1 MSNGDNVTTQ
11 ISREAPFL
19 EDYRRRLMDS
29 VFAATDQPIVPQGR
43 TIADFDPFQQ
53 AGFAEAARQL
63 GFTFDPAT
71 GGVTRTGQAT
81 FQPFLDQALA
91 GMQTGQ
97 QTAAQAVPT
106 AQLGVGTA
114 LQGIPALQA
123 AQGQFDPSQSNYQQ
137 FFDQYQA
144 DVTNQALKQM
154 DEEAA
159 KAQANLATQ
168 AQRAGAFGGSRFGV
182 QEAELAK
189 NLQDIK
195 SRRITEDLSRNF
207 QQAQAKAMDTFER
220 AQARNLGVG
229 QALGQAGQGLGQ
241 AAQGFLNVGTGQAQL
256 GQGIAGLGQLGFG
269 LGQQGVG
276 TLGTIGGQRQARQQA
291 LSDEDLRL
299 TTARQQE
306 PLARLRFVQ
315 DQLSRVPSAQQRT
328 IEQPIPFTN
337 PLLGAIGAGISGLGT
352 FGSIFGN
359 QGSS

>member
-1 MSNGDNVTTQ
+1 MANGDNVTTQ
-11 ISREAPFL
+11 ISSEAPFL

-29 VFAATDQPIVPQGR
+29 VFAATDKPIVPQER
-43 TIADFDPFQQ
+43 SISPFDEFQT
-53 AGFAEAARQL
+53 AGFGEAARQL

-71 GGVTRTGQAT
+71 GSLTRTGQAA
-81 FQPFLDQALA
+81 FQPDLDAA
-91 GMQTGQ
+91 RA
-97 QTAAQAVPT
+97 AAQA
-106 AQLGVGTA
+106 
-114 LQGIPALQA
+114 GIPALQA

-144 DVTNQALKQM
+144 DVTDQALKQM

-195 SRRITEDLSRNF
+195 SRRISEDLSRNF

-229 QALGQAGQGLGQ
+229 QALGQAGQGQ
-241 AAQGFLNVGTGQAQL
+241 ANL

-276 TLGTIGGQRQARQQA
+276 TLGTIGGQRQARNQA
-291 LSDEDLRL
+291 LADETLRL

-328 IEQPIPFTN
+328 IEQPVPFTN

-352 FGSIFGN
+352 FGSIFGAG
-359 QGSS
+359 QQ

>member
-1 MSNGDNVTTQ
+1 MANGDNVTTQ

-29 VFAATDQPIVPQGR
+29 VFAATDQPITPQER
-43 TIADFDPFQQ
+43 AIAPFDEFQQ

-71 GGVTRTGQAT
+71 GGVTRTGVAS

-91 GMQTGQ
+91 GMQAGQ
-97 QTAAQAVPT
+97 QTAAS
-106 AQLGVGTA
+106 
-114 LQGIPALQA
+114 GIPALQA

-144 DVTNQALKQM
+144 DVTQQALKQM

-168 AQRAGAFGGSRFGV
+168 AQKAGAFGGSRFGV

-195 SRRITEDLSRNF
+195 SRRISEDLSRNF

-229 QALGQAGQGLGQ
+229 QALGQAGQGQ
-241 AAQGFLNVGTGQAQL
+241 ANL

-276 TLGTIGGQRQARQQA
+276 TLGTIGGQRQARNQA
-291 LSDEDLRL
+291 LADEALRL

-306 PLARLRFVQ
+306 PLNRLRFVQ

>member
-1 MSNGDNVTTQ
+1 MANGDNVTTQ

-29 VFAATDQPIVPQGR
+29 VFAATDQPIVPQER
-43 TIADFDPFQQ
+43 AIAPFDEFQQ
-53 AGFAEAARQL
+53 AGFGEAARQL
-63 GFTFDPAT
+63 GFTMDPQT
-71 GGVTRTGQAT
+71 GALTRTGVAS
-81 FQPFLDQALA
+81 FQPFLDQALT
-91 GMQTGQ
+91 GMQAGQ
-97 QTAAQAVPT
+97 QTAAS
-106 AQLGVGTA
+106 
-114 LQGIPALQA
+114 GIPALQA

-144 DVTNQALKQM
+144 DVTQQALKQM
-154 DEEAA
+154 DQEAA

-195 SRRITEDLSRNF
+195 SRRISEDLSRNF

-229 QALGQAGQGLGQ
+229 QALGQAGQGQ
-241 AAQGFLNVGTGQAQL
+241 ANL

-276 TLGTIGGQRQARQQA
+276 TLGTIGGQRQARNQA
-291 LSDEDLRL
+291 LADETLRL

-328 IEQPIPFTN
+328 IEQPIPLTN

>member
-1 MSNGDNVTTQ
+1 MANGDNVSTQ

-29 VFAATDQPIVPQGR
+29 VFAATDKPIVPQER
-43 TIADFDPFQQ
+43 AISPFDEFQTT
-53 AGFAEAARQL
+53 GFGEAARQL

-71 GGVTRTGQAT
+71 GSLTRTGQAA
-81 FQPFLDQALA
+81 FQPDLDAA
-91 GMQTGQ
+91 RA
-97 QTAAQAVPT
+97 AAQA
-106 AQLGVGTA
+106 
-114 LQGIPALQA
+114 GIPALQA
-123 AQGQFDPSQSNYQQ
+123 AQGQFDPSKSNYQQ

-144 DVTNQALKQM
+144 DVTQQALKQM

-159 KAQANLATQ
+159 KAQSDLATR

-182 QEAELAK
+182 QEAELSK

-195 SRRITEDLSRNF
+195 SRRISEDLSRNF

-229 QALGQAGQGLGQ
+229 QALGQAAQGLGS
-241 AAQGFLNVGTGQAQL
+241 
-256 GQGIAGLGQLGFG
+256 LGQLGFG
-269 LGQQGVG
+269 LGQAGIG
-276 TLGTIGGQRQARQQA
+276 TLGTIGGQRQARNQA
-291 LSDEDLRL
+291 LADETLRL

-306 PLARLRFVQ
+306 PLNRLRFVQ

-352 FGSIFGN
+352 FGSIFGAG
-359 QGSS
+359 QQ

>member
-1 MSNGDNVTTQ
+1 MANGDNVTTQ

-29 VFAATDQPIVPQGR
+29 VFAATDQPIVPQER
-43 TIADFDPFQQ
+43 AIAPFDEFQQ
-53 AGFAEAARQL
+53 AGFGEAARQL
-63 GFTFDPAT
+63 GFTMDPQT
-71 GGVTRTGQAT
+71 GALTRTGVAS
-81 FQPFLDQALA
+81 FQPFLDQALT
-91 GMQTGQ
+91 GMQAGQ
-97 QTAAQAVPT
+97 QTAAS
-106 AQLGVGTA
+106 
-114 LQGIPALQA
+114 GIPALQA

-144 DVTNQALKQM
+144 DVTQQALKQM
-154 DEEAA
+154 DQEAA

-195 SRRITEDLSRNF
+195 SRRISEDLSRNF

-229 QALGQAGQGLGQ
+229 QALGQAAQGLGS
-241 AAQGFLNVGTGQAQL
+241 
-256 GQGIAGLGQLGFG
+256 LGQLGFG
-269 LGQQGVG
+269 LGQAGIG
-276 TLGTIGGQRQARQQA
+276 TLGTIGGQRQARNQA
-291 LSDEDLRL
+291 LADEALRL

-306 PLARLRFVQ
+306 PLNRLRFVQ

-352 FGSIFGN
+352 FGSIFGAG
-359 QGSS
+359 QQ

>member
-1 MSNGDNVTTQ
+1 MANGDNVTTQ

-29 VFAATDQPIVPQGR
+29 VFAATDQPIVPQER
-43 TIADFDPFQQ
+43 AISPFDEFQT
-53 AGFAEAARQL
+53 AGFGEAARQL

-71 GGVTRTGQAT
+71 GSLTRTGQAA
-81 FQPFLDQALA
+81 FQPDLDAA
-91 GMQTGQ
+91 RA
-97 QTAAQAVPT
+97 AAQA
-106 AQLGVGTA
+106 
-114 LQGIPALQA
+114 GIPALQA

-195 SRRITEDLSRNF
+195 SRRISEDLSRNF

-229 QALGQAGQGLGQ
+229 QALGQAAQGLGS
-241 AAQGFLNVGTGQAQL
+241 
-256 GQGIAGLGQLGFG
+256 LGQLGFG
-269 LGQQGVG
+269 LGQAGIA
-276 TLGTIGGQRQARQQA
+276 TLGTIGGQRQARNQA
-291 LSDEDLRL
+291 LADEALRL

-306 PLARLRFVQ
+306 PLNRLRFVQ

-352 FGSIFGN
+352 FGSIFGS
-359 QGSS
+359 GSN

>member
-1 MSNGDNVTTQ
+1 MANGDNVTTQ
-11 ISREAPFL
+11 VAREAPFL

-29 VFAATDQPIVPQGR
+29 VFAATDQPIVPQER
-43 TIADFDPFQQ
+43 AIAPFDEFQQ
-53 AGFAEAARQL
+53 AGFGEAARQL
-63 GFTFDPAT
+63 GFTMDPQT
-71 GGVTRTGQAT
+71 GALTRTGVAS
-81 FQPFLDQALA
+81 FQPFLDQALT
-91 GMQTGQ
+91 GMQAGQ
-97 QTAAQAVPT
+97 QTAAS
-106 AQLGVGTA
+106 
-114 LQGIPALQA
+114 GIPALQA

-144 DVTNQALKQM
+144 DVTQQALKQM
-154 DEEAA
+154 DQEAA

-195 SRRITEDLSRNF
+195 SRRISEDLSRNF

-229 QALGQAGQGLGQ
+229 QALGQAGQGQ
-241 AAQGFLNVGTGQAQL
+241 ANL

-276 TLGTIGGQRQARQQA
+276 TLGTIGGQRQARNQA
-291 LSDEDLRL
+291 LADETLRL

>member
-1 MSNGDNVTTQ
+1 MANGDNVTTQ

-29 VFAATDQPIVPQGR
+29 VFAATDKPIVPQER
-43 TIADFDPFQQ
+43 AISPFDEFQTT
-53 AGFAEAARQL
+53 GFGEAARQL

-71 GGVTRTGQAT
+71 GSLTRTGQAA
-81 FQPFLDQALA
+81 FQPDLDAA
-91 GMQTGQ
+91 RA
-97 QTAAQAVPT
+97 AAQA
-106 AQLGVGTA
+106 
-114 LQGIPALQA
+114 GIPALQA
-123 AQGQFDPSQSNYQQ
+123 AQGQFDPSKSNYQQ

-144 DVTNQALKQM
+144 DVTQQALKQM

-168 AQRAGAFGGSRFGV
+168 AQKAGAFGGSRFGV
-182 QEAELAK
+182 QEAELSK

-195 SRRITEDLSRNF
+195 SRRISEDLSRNF

-229 QALGQAGQGLGQ
+229 QALGQAAQGLGS
-241 AAQGFLNVGTGQAQL
+241 
-256 GQGIAGLGQLGFG
+256 LGQLGFG
-269 LGQQGVG
+269 LGQAGIG
-276 TLGTIGGQRQARQQA
+276 TLGTIGGQRQARNQA
-291 LSDEDLRL
+291 LADEALRL

-328 IEQPIPFTN
+328 IEQPVPFTN

-352 FGSIFGN
+352 FGSIFGGGS

>member
-1 MSNGDNVTTQ
+1 MANGDNVSTQ

-29 VFAATDQPIVPQGR
+29 VFAATDKPIVPQER
-43 TIADFDPFQQ
+43 SISPFDEFQT
-53 AGFAEAARQL
+53 AGFGEAARQL

-71 GGVTRTGQAT
+71 GSLTRTGQAA
-81 FQPFLDQALA
+81 FQPDLDAA
-91 GMQTGQ
+91 RA
-97 QTAAQAVPT
+97 AAQA
-106 AQLGVGTA
+106 
-114 LQGIPALQA
+114 GIPALQA

-137 FFDQYQA
+137 SFDQYQA

-195 SRRITEDLSRNF
+195 SRRISEDLSRNF

-229 QALGQAGQGLGQ
+229 QALGQAAQGLGS
-241 AAQGFLNVGTGQAQL
+241 
-256 GQGIAGLGQLGFG
+256 LGQLGFG
-269 LGQQGVG
+269 LGQAGIG
-276 TLGTIGGQRQARQQA
+276 TLGTIGGQRQARNQA
-291 LSDEDLRL
+291 LADETLRL

-328 IEQPIPFTN
+328 IEQPVPFTN

-352 FGSIFGN
+352 FGSIFGAG
-359 QGSS
+359 QQ

>member
-1 MSNGDNVTTQ
+1 MANGDNVTTQ

-29 VFAATDQPIVPQGR
+29 VFAATDKPIVPQER
-43 TIADFDPFQQ
+43 AISPFDEFQTT
-53 AGFAEAARQL
+53 GFGEAARQL

-71 GGVTRTGQAT
+71 GSLTRTGQAA
-81 FQPFLDQALA
+81 FQPDLDAA
-91 GMQTGQ
+91 RA
-97 QTAAQAVPT
+97 AAQA
-106 AQLGVGTA
+106 
-114 LQGIPALQA
+114 GIPALQA
-123 AQGQFDPSQSNYQQ
+123 AQGQFDPSKSNYQQ

-144 DVTNQALKQM
+144 DVTQQALKQM

-168 AQRAGAFGGSRFGV
+168 AQKAGAFGGSRFGV
-182 QEAELAK
+182 QEAELSK

-195 SRRITEDLSRNF
+195 SRRISEDLSRNF

-229 QALGQAGQGLGQ
+229 QALGQAAQGLGS
-241 AAQGFLNVGTGQAQL
+241 
-256 GQGIAGLGQLGFG
+256 LGQLGFG
-269 LGQQGVG
+269 LGQAGIG
-276 TLGTIGGQRQARQQA
+276 TLGTIGGQRQAREQA
-291 LSDEDLRL
+291 IDDETLRL

-306 PLARLRFVQ
+306 PLNRLRFVQ

-352 FGSIFGN
+352 FGSIFGGAG
-359 QGSS
+359 QQ

>member
-1 MSNGDNVTTQ
+1 MANGDNVTTQ

-29 VFAATDQPIVPQGR
+29 VFAATDKPIVPQER
-43 TIADFDPFQQ
+43 AISPFDEFQTT
-53 AGFAEAARQL
+53 GFGEAARQL

-71 GGVTRTGQAT
+71 GSLTRTGQAA
-81 FQPFLDQALA
+81 FQPDLDAA
-91 GMQTGQ
+91 RA
-97 QTAAQAVPT
+97 AAQA
-106 AQLGVGTA
+106 
-114 LQGIPALQA
+114 GIPALQA
-123 AQGQFDPSQSNYQQ
+123 AQGQFDPSKSNYQQ

-144 DVTNQALKQM
+144 DVTQQALKQM

-159 KAQANLATQ
+159 KAQSDLATR

-182 QEAELAK
+182 QEAELSK

-195 SRRITEDLSRNF
+195 SRRISEDLSRNF

-229 QALGQAGQGLGQ
+229 QALGQAAQGLGS
-241 AAQGFLNVGTGQAQL
+241 
-256 GQGIAGLGQLGFG
+256 LGQLGFG
-269 LGQQGVG
+269 LGQAGIG
-276 TLGTIGGQRQARQQA
+276 TLGTIGGQRQARNQA
-291 LSDEDLRL
+291 LADEALRL

-306 PLARLRFVQ
+306 PLNRLRFVQ

-328 IEQPIPFTN
+328 IEQPVPFTN

-352 FGSIFGN
+352 FGSIFGAG
-359 QGSS
+359 QQ

>member
-1 MSNGDNVTTQ
+1 MANGDNVTTQ

-29 VFAATDQPIVPQGR
+29 VFAATDQPIVPQER
-43 TIADFDPFQQ
+43 AIAPFDEFQQ
-53 AGFAEAARQL
+53 AGFGEAARQL
-63 GFTFDPAT
+63 GFTMDPQT
-71 GGVTRTGQAT
+71 GALTRTGVAS
-81 FQPFLDQALA
+81 FQPFLDQALT
-91 GMQTGQ
+91 GMQAGQ
-97 QTAAQAVPT
+97 QTAAS
-106 AQLGVGTA
+106 
-114 LQGIPALQA
+114 GIPALQA

-144 DVTNQALKQM
+144 DVTQQALKQM
-154 DEEAA
+154 DQEAA

-195 SRRITEDLSRNF
+195 SRRISEDLSRNF

-229 QALGQAGQGLGQ
+229 QALGQAGQGQ
-241 AAQGFLNVGTGQAQL
+241 ANL

-276 TLGTIGGQRQARQQA
+276 TLGTIGGQRQARNQA
-291 LSDEDLRL
+291 LADETLRL

-352 FGSIFGN
+352 FGAIFGN
-359 QGSS
+359 QGGS

>member
-1 MSNGDNVTTQ
+1 MANGDNVTTQ

-29 VFAATDQPIVPQGR
+29 VFAATDQPITPQER
-43 TIADFDPFQQ
+43 AIAPFDEFQQ
-53 AGFAEAARQL
+53 AGFGEAARQL
-63 GFTFDPAT
+63 GFTFDPQT
-71 GGVTRTGQAT
+71 GSVTRTGVAS

-91 GMQTGQ
+91 GMQAGQ
-97 QTAAQAVPT
+97 QTAAS
-106 AQLGVGTA
+106 
-114 LQGIPALQA
+114 GIPALQA

-144 DVTNQALKQM
+144 DVTQQALKQM

-168 AQRAGAFGGSRFGV
+168 AQKAGAFGGSRFGV

-195 SRRITEDLSRNF
+195 SRRISEDLSRNF

-229 QALGQAGQGLGQ
+229 QALGQAGQGQ
-241 AAQGFLNVGTGQAQL
+241 ANL

-276 TLGTIGGQRQARQQA
+276 TLGTIGGQRQARNQA
-291 LSDEDLRL
+291 LADEMLRL

-306 PLARLRFVQ
+306 PLNRLRFVQ

>member
-1 MSNGDNVTTQ
+1 MANGDNVTTQ

-29 VFAATDQPIVPQGR
+29 VFAATDQPITPQER
-43 TIADFDPFQQ
+43 AIAPFEEFQQ
-53 AGFAEAARQL
+53 AGFGEAARQL
-63 GFTFDPAT
+63 GFTFDPQT
-71 GGVTRTGQAT
+71 GSVTRTGVAS

-91 GMQTGQ
+91 GMQAGQ
-97 QTAAQAVPT
+97 QTAAS
-106 AQLGVGTA
+106 
-114 LQGIPALQA
+114 GIPALQA

-144 DVTNQALKQM
+144 DVTQQALKQM

-168 AQRAGAFGGSRFGV
+168 AQKAGAFGGSRFGV

-195 SRRITEDLSRNF
+195 SRRISEDLSRNF

-229 QALGQAGQGLGQ
+229 QALGQAGQGQ
-241 AAQGFLNVGTGQAQL
+241 ANL

-276 TLGTIGGQRQARQQA
+276 TLGTIGGQRQARNQA
-291 LSDEDLRL
+291 LADETLRL

-306 PLARLRFVQ
+306 PLNRLRFVQ

-352 FGSIFGN
+352 FGALFGN
-359 QGSS
+359 QGSN

>member
-1 MSNGDNVTTQ
+1 MANGDNVSTQ
-11 ISREAPFL
+11 IAREAPFL

-29 VFAATDQPIVPQGR
+29 VFAATDKPIVPQER
-43 TIADFDPFQQ
+43 SISPFDEFQT
-53 AGFAEAARQL
+53 AGFGEAARQL

-71 GGVTRTGQAT
+71 GSLTRTGQAA
-81 FQPFLDQALA
+81 FQPDLDAA
-91 GMQTGQ
+91 RA
-97 QTAAQAVPT
+97 AAQA
-106 AQLGVGTA
+106 
-114 LQGIPALQA
+114 GIPALQA

-144 DVTNQALKQM
+144 DVTDQALKQM

-195 SRRITEDLSRNF
+195 SRRISEDLSRNF

-229 QALGQAGQGLGQ
+229 QALGQAAQGLGS
-241 AAQGFLNVGTGQAQL
+241 
-256 GQGIAGLGQLGFG
+256 LGQLGFG
-269 LGQQGVG
+269 LGQAGIG
-276 TLGTIGGQRQARQQA
+276 TLGTIGGQRQARNQA
-291 LSDEDLRL
+291 LADETLRL

-306 PLARLRFVQ
+306 PLNRLRFVQ

-352 FGSIFGN
+352 FGSIFGS
-359 QGSS
+359 GSN

>member
-1 MSNGDNVTTQ
+1 MANGDNVSTQ

-29 VFAATDQPIVPQGR
+29 VFAATDKPIVPQER
-43 TIADFDPFQQ
+43 AISPFDEFQT
-53 AGFAEAARQL
+53 AGFGEAARQL

-71 GGVTRTGQAT
+71 GSLTRTGQAA
-81 FQPFLDQALA
+81 FQPDLDAA
-91 GMQTGQ
+91 RA
-97 QTAAQAVPT
+97 AAQA
-106 AQLGVGTA
+106 
-114 LQGIPALQA
+114 GIPALQA

-144 DVTNQALKQM
+144 DVTDQALKQM

-159 KAQANLATQ
+159 KAQSNLATQ

-195 SRRITEDLSRNF
+195 SRRISEDLSRNF

-229 QALGQAGQGLGQ
+229 QALGQAAQGLGS
-241 AAQGFLNVGTGQAQL
+241 
-256 GQGIAGLGQLGFG
+256 LGQLGFG
-269 LGQQGVG
+269 LGQAGIG
-276 TLGTIGGQRQARQQA
+276 TLGTIGGQRQARNQA
-291 LSDEDLRL
+291 LADEALRL

-306 PLARLRFVQ
+306 PLNRLRFVQ

-337 PLLGAIGAGISGLGT
+337 PLLGVIGAGISGLGT
-352 FGSIFGN
+352 FGSIFGGAG
-359 QGSS
+359 QQ

>member
-1 MSNGDNVTTQ
+1 MANGDNVTPQ

-29 VFAATDQPIVPQGR
+29 VFAATDQPIVPQER
-43 TIADFDPFQQ
+43 AISPFDEFQT
-53 AGFAEAARQL
+53 AGFGEAARQL

-71 GGVTRTGQAT
+71 GSLTRTGQAA
-81 FQPFLDQALA
+81 FQPDLDAA
-91 GMQTGQ
+91 RA
-97 QTAAQAVPT
+97 AAQA
-106 AQLGVGTA
+106 
-114 LQGIPALQA
+114 GIPALQA

-159 KAQANLATQ
+159 KAQSNLATQ

-195 SRRITEDLSRNF
+195 SRRISEDLSRNF

-229 QALGQAGQGLGQ
+229 QALGQAAQGLGS
-241 AAQGFLNVGTGQAQL
+241 
-256 GQGIAGLGQLGFG
+256 LGQLGFG
-269 LGQQGVG
+269 LGQAGIA
-276 TLGTIGGQRQARQQA
+276 TLGTIGGQRQARNQA
-291 LSDEDLRL
+291 LADEALRL

-306 PLARLRFVQ
+306 PLNRLRFVQ

-352 FGSIFGN
+352 FGSIFGAG
-359 QGSS
+359 QQ

>member
-1 MSNGDNVTTQ
+1 MANGDNVTTQ

-29 VFAATDQPIVPQGR
+29 VFAATDKPIVPQER
-43 TIADFDPFQQ
+43 AIAPFDEFQQ
-53 AGFAEAARQL
+53 AGFGEAARQL
-63 GFTFDPAT
+63 GFTMDPQT
-71 GGVTRTGQAT
+71 GALTRTGVAS
-81 FQPFLDQALA
+81 FQPFLDQALT
-91 GMQTGQ
+91 GMQAGQ
-97 QTAAQAVPT
+97 QTAAS
-106 AQLGVGTA
+106 
-114 LQGIPALQA
+114 GIPALQA

-144 DVTNQALKQM
+144 DVTQQALKQM
-154 DEEAA
+154 DQEAA

-195 SRRITEDLSRNF
+195 SRRISEDLSRNF

-229 QALGQAGQGLGQ
+229 QALGQAGQGQ
-241 AAQGFLNVGTGQAQL
+241 ANL

-276 TLGTIGGQRQARQQA
+276 TLGTIGGQRQARNQA
-291 LSDEDLRL
+291 LADETLRL

>member
-1 MSNGDNVTTQ
+1 MANGDNVTTQ

-29 VFAATDQPIVPQGR
+29 VFAATDKPIVPQER
-43 TIADFDPFQQ
+43 AISPFDEFQTT
-53 AGFAEAARQL
+53 GFGEAARQL

-71 GGVTRTGQAT
+71 GSLTRTGQAA
-81 FQPFLDQALA
+81 FQPDLDAA
-91 GMQTGQ
+91 RA
-97 QTAAQAVPT
+97 AAQA
-106 AQLGVGTA
+106 
-114 LQGIPALQA
+114 GIPALQA
-123 AQGQFDPSQSNYQQ
+123 AQGQFDPSKSNYQQ

-144 DVTNQALKQM
+144 DVTQQALKQM

-168 AQRAGAFGGSRFGV
+168 AQKAGAFGGSRFGV
-182 QEAELAK
+182 QEAELSK

-195 SRRITEDLSRNF
+195 SRRISEDLSRNF

-229 QALGQAGQGLGQ
+229 QALGQAAQGLGS
-241 AAQGFLNVGTGQAQL
+241 
-256 GQGIAGLGQLGFG
+256 LGQLGFG
-269 LGQQGVG
+269 LGQAGIG
-276 TLGTIGGQRQARQQA
+276 TLGTIGGQRQARNQA
-291 LSDEDLRL
+291 LADEALRL

-306 PLARLRFVQ
+306 PLNRLRFVQ

-328 IEQPIPFTN
+328 IEQPVPFTN

-352 FGSIFGN
+352 FGSIFGSG
-359 QGSS
+359 QG

>member
-1 MSNGDNVTTQ
+1 MANGDNVTTQ

-29 VFAATDQPIVPQGR
+29 VFAATDKPIVPQER
-43 TIADFDPFQQ
+43 AIAPFDEFQQ
-53 AGFAEAARQL
+53 AGFGEAARQL
-63 GFTFDPAT
+63 GFTMDPQT
-71 GGVTRTGQAT
+71 GALTRTGVAS
-81 FQPFLDQALA
+81 FQPFLDQALT
-91 GMQTGQ
+91 GMQAGQ
-97 QTAAQAVPT
+97 QTAAS
-106 AQLGVGTA
+106 
-114 LQGIPALQA
+114 GIPALQA

-144 DVTNQALKQM
+144 DVTQQALKQM
-154 DEEAA
+154 DQEAA

-195 SRRITEDLSRNF
+195 SRRISEDLSRNF

-229 QALGQAGQGLGQ
+229 QALGQAGQGQ
-241 AAQGFLNVGTGQAQL
+241 ANL

-276 TLGTIGGQRQARQQA
+276 TLGTIGGQRQARNQA
-291 LSDEDLRL
+291 LADETLRL

-352 FGSIFGN
+352 FGSIFGS
-359 QGSS
+359 GSN

>member
-1 MSNGDNVTTQ
+1 MANGDNVTTQ

-29 VFAATDQPIVPQGR
+29 VFAATDQPITPQER
-43 TIADFDPFQQ
+43 AIAPFDEFQQ
-53 AGFAEAARQL
+53 AGFGEAARQL
-63 GFTFDPAT
+63 GFTFDPQT
-71 GGVTRTGQAT
+71 GSVTRTGVAS

-91 GMQTGQ
+91 GMQAGQ
-97 QTAAQAVPT
+97 QTAAS
-106 AQLGVGTA
+106 
-114 LQGIPALQA
+114 GIPALQA

-144 DVTNQALKQM
+144 DVTKEALRQM

-195 SRRITEDLSRNF
+195 SRRISEDLSRNF

-229 QALGQAGQGLGQ
+229 QALGQAGQGQ
-241 AAQGFLNVGTGQAQL
+241 ASL

-269 LGQQGVG
+269 LGQAGIG
-276 TLGTIGGQRQARQQA
+276 TLGTIGGQRQARNQA
-291 LSDEDLRL
+291 LADEALRL

-306 PLARLRFVQ
+306 PLNRLRFIQ

-352 FGSIFGN
+352 FGSIFGGAG
-359 QGSS
+359 QQ

>member
-1 MSNGDNVTTQ
+1 MANGDNVTTQ

-29 VFAATDQPIVPQGR
+29 VFAATDQPIGPQER
-43 TIADFDPFQQ
+43 AISPFDEFQT
-53 AGFAEAARQL
+53 AGFGEAARQL

-71 GGVTRTGQAT
+71 GSLTRTGQAA
-81 FQPFLDQALA
+81 FQPDLDAA
-91 GMQTGQ
+91 RA
-97 QTAAQAVPT
+97 AAQA
-106 AQLGVGTA
+106 
-114 LQGIPALQA
+114 GIPALQA

-195 SRRITEDLSRNF
+195 SRRISEDLSRNF

-229 QALGQAGQGLGQ
+229 QALGQAAQGLGS
-241 AAQGFLNVGTGQAQL
+241 
-256 GQGIAGLGQLGFG
+256 LGQLGFG
-269 LGQQGVG
+269 LGQAGIA
-276 TLGTIGGQRQARQQA
+276 TLGTIGGQRQARNQA
-291 LSDEDLRL
+291 LADEALRL

-306 PLARLRFVQ
+306 PLNRLRFVQ

-352 FGSIFGN
+352 FGSIFGGAG
-359 QGSS
+359 QQ

>member
-1 MSNGDNVTTQ
+1 MANGDNVTTQ

-29 VFAATDQPIVPQGR
+29 VFAATDKPIVPQER
-43 TIADFDPFQQ
+43 AIAPFDEFQQ
-53 AGFAEAARQL
+53 AGFGEAARQL
-63 GFTFDPAT
+63 GFTMDPQT
-71 GGVTRTGQAT
+71 GALTRTGVAS
-81 FQPFLDQALA
+81 FQPFLDQALT
-91 GMQTGQ
+91 GMQAGQ
-97 QTAAQAVPT
+97 QTAAS
-106 AQLGVGTA
+106 
-114 LQGIPALQA
+114 GIPALQA

-144 DVTNQALKQM
+144 DVTQQALKQM

-195 SRRITEDLSRNF
+195 SRRISEDLSRNF

-229 QALGQAGQGLGQ
+229 QALGQAGQGQ
-241 AAQGFLNVGTGQAQL
+241 ANL

-276 TLGTIGGQRQARQQA
+276 TLGTIGGQRQARNQA
-291 LSDEDLRL
+291 LADETLRL

>member
-1 MSNGDNVTTQ
+1 MANGDNVSTQ

-29 VFAATDQPIVPQGR
+29 VFAATDKPIVPQER
-43 TIADFDPFQQ
+43 AISPFDEFQTT
-53 AGFAEAARQL
+53 GFGEAARQL

-71 GGVTRTGQAT
+71 GSLTRTGQAA
-81 FQPFLDQALA
+81 FQPDLDAA
-91 GMQTGQ
+91 RA
-97 QTAAQAVPT
+97 AAQA
-106 AQLGVGTA
+106 
-114 LQGIPALQA
+114 GIPALQA
-123 AQGQFDPSQSNYQQ
+123 AQGQFDPSKSNYQQ

-144 DVTNQALKQM
+144 DVTQQALKQM

-159 KAQANLATQ
+159 KAQSDLATR

-182 QEAELAK
+182 QEAELSK

-195 SRRITEDLSRNF
+195 SRRISEDLSRNF

-229 QALGQAGQGLGQ
+229 QALGQAAQGLGS
-241 AAQGFLNVGTGQAQL
+241 
-256 GQGIAGLGQLGFG
+256 LGQLGFG
-269 LGQQGVG
+269 LGQAGIG
-276 TLGTIGGQRQARQQA
+276 TLGTIGGQRQARNQA
-291 LSDEDLRL
+291 LADEALRL

-306 PLARLRFVQ
+306 PLNRLRFVQ

-328 IEQPIPFTN
+328 IEQPVPFTN

-352 FGSIFGN
+352 FGSIFGAG
-359 QGSS
+359 QQ

>member
-1 MSNGDNVTTQ
+1 MANGDNVTTQ
-11 ISREAPFL
+11 ITREAPFL

-29 VFAATDQPIVPQGR
+29 VFAATDQPIVPQARG
-43 TIADFDPFQQ
+43 IAPFDEFQT
-53 AGFAEAARQL
+53 AGFGEAARQL

-71 GGVTRTGQAT
+71 GSLTRTGQAA
-81 FQPFLDQALA
+81 FQPDLDAA
-91 GMQTGQ
+91 R
-97 QTAAQAVPT
+97 TAAQA
-106 AQLGVGTA
+106 
-114 LQGIPALQA
+114 GIPALQA
-123 AQGQFDPSQSNYQQ
+123 AQGQFDPSKSNYQQ

-144 DVTNQALKQM
+144 DVTDQALKQM

-195 SRRITEDLSRNF
+195 SRRISEDLSRNF

-229 QALGQAGQGLGQ
+229 QALGQAAQGLGS
-241 AAQGFLNVGTGQAQL
+241 
-256 GQGIAGLGQLGFG
+256 LGQLGFG
-269 LGQQGVG
+269 LGQAGIG
-276 TLGTIGGQRQARQQA
+276 TLGTIGGQRQARNQA
-291 LSDEDLRL
+291 LADEALRL

-352 FGSIFGN
+352 FGSIFGGAG
-359 QGSS
+359 QQ

>member
-1 MSNGDNVTTQ
+1 MANGDNVTTQ

-29 VFAATDQPIVPQGR
+29 VFAATDQPITPQER
-43 TIADFDPFQQ
+43 AIAPFDEFQQ
-53 AGFAEAARQL
+53 AGFGEAARQL

-71 GGVTRTGQAT
+71 GGVTRTGVAS

-91 GMQTGQ
+91 GMQAGQ
-97 QTAAQAVPT
+97 QTAAS
-106 AQLGVGTA
+106 
-114 LQGIPALQA
+114 GIPALQA

-144 DVTNQALKQM
+144 DVTQQALKQM

-168 AQRAGAFGGSRFGV
+168 AQKAGAFGGSRFGV

-195 SRRITEDLSRNF
+195 SRRISEDLSRNF

-229 QALGQAGQGLGQ
+229 QALGQAGQGQ
-241 AAQGFLNVGTGQAQL
+241 ANL

-269 LGQQGVG
+269 LGQQGIG
-276 TLGTIGGQRQARQQA
+276 TLGTIGGQRQARNQA
-291 LSDEDLRL
+291 LADETLRL

-306 PLARLRFVQ
+306 PLNRLRFIQ

-352 FGSIFGN
+352 FGAIFGN

>member
-1 MSNGDNVTTQ
+1 MANGDNVTTQ
-11 ISREAPFL
+11 ITREAPFL

-29 VFAATDQPIVPQGR
+29 VFAATDQPIVPQER
-43 TIADFDPFQQ
+43 AISPFDEFQT
-53 AGFAEAARQL
+53 AGFGEAARQL

-71 GGVTRTGQAT
+71 GSLTRTGQAA
-81 FQPFLDQALA
+81 FQPDLDAA
-91 GMQTGQ
+91 RA
-97 QTAAQAVPT
+97 AAQA
-106 AQLGVGTA
+106 
-114 LQGIPALQA
+114 GIPALQA

-159 KAQANLATQ
+159 KAQSNLATQ
-168 AQRAGAFGGSRFGV
+168 AQKAGAFGGSRFGV

-195 SRRITEDLSRNF
+195 SRRISEDLSRNF

-229 QALGQAGQGLGQ
+229 QALGQAAQGLGS
-241 AAQGFLNVGTGQAQL
+241 
-256 GQGIAGLGQLGFG
+256 LGQLGFG
-269 LGQQGVG
+269 LGQAGIG
-276 TLGTIGGQRQARQQA
+276 TLGTIGGQRQARNQA
-291 LSDEDLRL
+291 LADEALRL

-306 PLARLRFVQ
+306 PLNRLRFVQ

-352 FGSIFGN
+352 FGSIFGGAG
-359 QGSS
+359 QQ

>member
-1 MSNGDNVTTQ
+1 MANGDNVTTQ

-19 EDYRRRLMDS
+19 EDFRRRLMDS
-29 VFAATDQPIVPQGR
+29 VFAATDKPIVPQER
-43 TIADFDPFQQ
+43 AISPFDEFQTT
-53 AGFAEAARQL
+53 GFGEAARQL

-71 GGVTRTGQAT
+71 GSLTRTGQAA
-81 FQPFLDQALA
+81 FQPDLDAA
-91 GMQTGQ
+91 RA
-97 QTAAQAVPT
+97 AAQA
-106 AQLGVGTA
+106 
-114 LQGIPALQA
+114 GIPALQA
-123 AQGQFDPSQSNYQQ
+123 AQGQFDPSKSNYQQ

-144 DVTNQALKQM
+144 DVTQQALKQM

-159 KAQANLATQ
+159 KAQSDLATR

-195 SRRITEDLSRNF
+195 SRRISEDLSRNF

-229 QALGQAGQGLGQ
+229 QALGQAAQGLGS
-241 AAQGFLNVGTGQAQL
+241 
-256 GQGIAGLGQLGFG
+256 LGQLGFG
-269 LGQQGVG
+269 LGQAGIG
-276 TLGTIGGQRQARQQA
+276 TLGTIGGQRQARNQA
-291 LSDEDLRL
+291 LADETLRL

-306 PLARLRFVQ
+306 PLNRLRFVQ

-328 IEQPIPFTN
+328 IEQPVPFTN

-352 FGSIFGN
+352 FGSIFGAG
-359 QGSS
+359 QQ

>member
-1 MSNGDNVTTQ
+1 MANGDNVTTQ
-11 ISREAPFL
+11 ISSEAPFL

-29 VFAATDQPIVPQGR
+29 VFAATDQPIVPQER
-43 TIADFDPFQQ
+43 AIAPFDEFQQ

-71 GGVTRTGQAT
+71 GSLTRTGQAA
-81 FQPFLDQALA
+81 FQPDLDAA
-91 GMQTGQ
+91 RA
-97 QTAAQAVPT
+97 AAQA
-106 AQLGVGTA
+106 
-114 LQGIPALQA
+114 GIPALQA
-123 AQGQFDPSQSNYQQ
+123 AQGQFDPSKSNYQQ

-144 DVTNQALKQM
+144 DVTQQALKQM

-159 KAQANLATQ
+159 KAQSDLATR

-182 QEAELAK
+182 QEAELSK

-195 SRRITEDLSRNF
+195 SRRISEDLSRNF

-229 QALGQAGQGLGQ
+229 QALGQAAQGLGS
-241 AAQGFLNVGTGQAQL
+241 
-256 GQGIAGLGQLGFG
+256 LGQLGFG
-269 LGQQGVG
+269 LGQAGIG
-276 TLGTIGGQRQARQQA
+276 TLGTIGGQRQARNQA
-291 LSDEDLRL
+291 LADEALRL

-306 PLARLRFVQ
+306 PLNRLRFVQ

-328 IEQPIPFTN
+328 IEQPVPFTN

-352 FGSIFGN
+352 FGSIFGAG
-359 QGSS
+359 QQ

>member
-1 MSNGDNVTTQ
+1 MANGDNVTTQ

-29 VFAATDQPIVPQGR
+29 VFAATDQPITPQER
-43 TIADFDPFQQ
+43 AIAPFDEFQQ
-53 AGFAEAARQL
+53 AGFGEAARQL

-71 GGVTRTGQAT
+71 GSVTRTGVAS

-91 GMQTGQ
+91 GMQAGQ
-97 QTAAQAVPT
+97 QTAAS
-106 AQLGVGTA
+106 
-114 LQGIPALQA
+114 GIPALQA

-144 DVTNQALKQM
+144 DVTQQALKQM

-168 AQRAGAFGGSRFGV
+168 AQKAGAFGGSRFGV

-195 SRRITEDLSRNF
+195 SRRISEDLSRNF

-229 QALGQAGQGLGQ
+229 QALGQAGQGQ
-241 AAQGFLNVGTGQAQL
+241 ANL

-276 TLGTIGGQRQARQQA
+276 TLGTIGGQRQARNQA
-291 LSDEDLRL
+291 LADETLRL

-306 PLARLRFVQ
+306 PLNRLRFIQ

>member
-1 MSNGDNVTTQ
+1 MANGDNVTTQ
-11 ISREAPFL
+11 IAREAPFL

-43 TIADFDPFQQ
+43 DIAEFDPFQQ
-53 AGFAEAARQL
+53 AGFGEAARQL

-71 GGVTRTGQAT
+71 GGLTRTGQAT

-91 GMQTGQ
+91 GMQAGQ
-97 QTAAQAVPT
+97 QTAAS
-106 AQLGVGTA
+106 
-114 LQGIPALQA
+114 GIPALQA

-144 DVTNQALKQM
+144 DVTQEALKQM
-154 DEEAA
+154 DQEAA
-159 KAQANLATQ
+159 KAQSNLATQ
-168 AQRAGAFGGSRFGV
+168 AQKAGAFGGSRFGV

-195 SRRITEDLSRNF
+195 SRRISEDLSRNF

-229 QALGQAGQGLGQ
+229 QALGQAGQGQ
-241 AAQGFLNVGTGQAQL
+241 ANL

-269 LGQQGVG
+269 LGQAGIG
-276 TLGTIGGQRQARQQA
+276 TLGTIGGQRQAREQA
-291 LSDEDLRL
+291 LDDETLRL

-352 FGSIFGN
+352 FGALFGN
-359 QGSS
+359 QGRS